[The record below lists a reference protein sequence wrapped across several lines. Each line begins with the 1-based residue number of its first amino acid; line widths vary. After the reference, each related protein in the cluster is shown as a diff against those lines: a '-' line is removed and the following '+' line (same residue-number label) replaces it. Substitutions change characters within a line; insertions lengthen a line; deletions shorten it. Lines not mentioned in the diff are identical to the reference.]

1 MGKRN
6 NMTTMRIDNT
16 ISILRILYEKGSLSR
31 SRISQLTKLSS
42 SAVTSITKDLKNKKI
57 IEEQKPVKKQ
67 NMGRPVKP
75 LAISRQN
82 IYVLGINLSGEAEIE
97 IAVFNLFLKKLKG
110 LKIKL
115 KNYNP
120 TNVVK
125 KIIAAYK
132 KLEIE
137 MPKNAEFIGFGIS
150 VSGIIANDEKIHF
163 SETLNWKKVDIK
175 SDLEKA
181 IDIPIIIKRDV
192 DALATFEYMSS
203 DNNAEIDPFA
213 EIVIGRG
220 VGLGMIINGKIF
232 SGHLA
237 GGEISHI
244 TSIDSK
250 QQKKCRCGQ
259 INCISTI
266 LSRRYLADRILKLN
280 LEQKNSKKNEEYLKK
295 EPLNYL
301 FNNYSETNS
310 QLVSQD
316 FTEAVSKLLKII
328 TEIYSPKEI
337 IINSSYIIPNLLKK
351 EIQSKYIEKVFLPE
365 DMVKKINY
373 SNHLGSE
380 WSKASASIVIQ
391 NLLYSRSQNTRFNQ
405 LFD

>member
-1 MGKRN
+1 MGK
-6 NMTTMRIDNT
+6 
-16 ISILRILYEKGSLSR
+16 LL
-31 SRISQLTKLSS
+31 
-42 SAVTSITKDLKNKKI
+42 
-57 IEEQKPVKKQ
+57 
-67 NMGRPVKP
+67 
-75 LAISRQN
+75 

-175 SDLEKA
+175 SDLEKE
-181 IDIPIIIKRDV
+181 IDIPIIIKGDV

>member
-115 KNYNP
+115 KNYKP

-175 SDLEKA
+175 SDLEKE